1 MLYAPIAIENL
12 GAERVRWAL
21 ADLWSER
28 CDRSGGAAPI
38 RNPGAW
44 LTTKLMAMAKGQGIE
59 IVRHDREPRR

>member
-1 MLYAPIAIENL
+1 MLYASIVIESL
-12 GAERVRWAL
+12 GAERLRVVL
-21 ADLWSER
+21 ADLRSELS
-28 CDRSGGAAPI
+28 DRSGGAAPI